1 LSAAKHMT
9 EQSFQSHAHHPR
21 ATYLASLAWLVALIL
36 LIGQAFFGWAV
47 TNWLFAAILIG
58 LAPLVAI
65 SRWYIVRLQD
75 RIIMLETKVRAA
87 EILPAGQ
94 DALLARL
101 SAKQIAALR
110 FASDAELGPLLERA
124 TRDNLSP
131 RDIKAS
137 IRTWRPDLHRT

>member
-1 LSAAKHMT
+1 MAD
-9 EQSFQSHAHHPR
+9 QSYQSHAHHPR
-21 ATYLASLAWLVALIL
+21 ATYFATLAWLVALIL

-75 RIIMLETKVRAA
+75 RIIMLEMKVRAA

-94 DALLARL
+94 DAQLAKL
-101 SAKQIAALR
+101 SPKQIAAVR

-124 TRDNLSP
+124 ARENLSP
-131 RDIKAS
+131 KDIKAA
-137 IRTWRPDLHRT
+137 IRTWRPDPYRT